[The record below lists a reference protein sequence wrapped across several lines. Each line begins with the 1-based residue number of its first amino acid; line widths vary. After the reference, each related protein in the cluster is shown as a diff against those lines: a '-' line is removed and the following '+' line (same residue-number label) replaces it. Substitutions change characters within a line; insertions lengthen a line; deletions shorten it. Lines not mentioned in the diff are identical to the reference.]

1 MDAQERVKKKKPFAG
16 KTRDPKCCGDKFLS
30 LLFPLLRYTPVFTV

>member
-1 MDAQERVKKKKPFAG
+1 MDAGTSKKKNLFAG

-30 LLFPLLRYTPVFTV
+30 LLFPLLLYTPVFAV